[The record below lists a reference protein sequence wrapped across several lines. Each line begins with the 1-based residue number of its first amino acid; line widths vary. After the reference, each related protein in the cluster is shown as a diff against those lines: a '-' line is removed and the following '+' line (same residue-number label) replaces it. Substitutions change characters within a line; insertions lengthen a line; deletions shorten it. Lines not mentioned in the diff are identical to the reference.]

1 MHQGPEGTEAKTKV
15 DLSRRGWSPECRRDR
30 SSELRRSTWTSCHT
44 AGASVSTRR
53 QDALDDRALGD
64 RGRESF
70 RNLPVESA
78 PWLQGRGKGFGG
90 RGAKAGGAPRHS
102 FSGSS
107 DQHPT

>member
-1 MHQGPEGTEAKTKV
+1 MQA
-15 DLSRRGWSPECRRDR
+15 DR
-30 SSELRRSTWTSCHT
+30 SSELRRSTWTSRHT

-107 DQHPT
+107 DQHPP